1 MLGFFIGANMEITL
15 GDKIKIN
22 DEEVPEYL
30 LKALY
35 ENLKEKFTPPQS
47 MIAGGVI
54 NCTSLR
60 HASVI

>member
-1 MLGFFIGANMEITL
+1 MEITL